1 MGKSAQTR
9 QLIIERAAEL
19 FNRQG
24 FHGTSMSDIM
34 KATGLTKG
42 GIYGNFKREGADKKG
57 VKEEIAIAAFEY
69 AVEAVTR
76 TIRERTKVLDNV
88 LDKLRATVYYYQER
102 ILHPEIKGGCPIQ
115 NTSVDADDN
124 HPALRERVRFRM
136 DEWLQRMVY
145 VLNRGQER
153 GQVRSDLNITEFST
167 LFISTLEGGLLMAKI
182 YKDASY
188 FDVTAR
194 QLLRMIDELK
204 PIGLKS

>member
-1 MGKSAQTR
+1 MPTTKSERTR
-9 QLIIERAAEL
+9 QLIIERSAEL

-34 KATGLTKG
+34 RATGLTKG

-69 AVEAVTR
+69 AVEEVTE
-76 TIRERTKVLDNV
+76 TIRERTKKLTGT
-88 LDKLRATVYYYQER
+88 LDKLRATVYFYQER
-102 ILHPEIKGGCPIQ
+102 VLNPTIKGGCPIQ

-124 HPALRERVRFRM
+124 HPWLRDRVREKMTEWRERTAYVVRRAQAGGEIRSEVDA
-136 DEWLQRMVY
+136 DE
-145 VLNRGQER
+145 
-153 GQVRSDLNITEFST
+153 FAT
-167 LFISTLEGGLLMAKI
+167 LFIATLEGGVMLSQL
-182 YKDASY
+182 YKDGAY

-204 PIGLKS
+204 PNGL